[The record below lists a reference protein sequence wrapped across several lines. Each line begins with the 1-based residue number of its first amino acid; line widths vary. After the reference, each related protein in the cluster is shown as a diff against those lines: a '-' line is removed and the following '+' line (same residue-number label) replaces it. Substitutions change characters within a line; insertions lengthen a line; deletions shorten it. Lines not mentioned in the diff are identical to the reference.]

1 MNPKYQKLIDT
12 FKSSHVNLTVTTIID
27 YDNKYLVVEAVE
39 NINKKDYNDP
49 LYAIEKRTGKV
60 THFSPAFDFDKF
72 FEATE
77 KRLLYSINQSYE
89 DE

>member
-1 MNPKYQKLIDT
+1 MNSKYQKLIDSFRT
-12 FKSSHVNLTVTTIID
+12 SHNNLTITTVID
-27 YDNKYLVVEAVE
+27 YDNKYLVVEALE
-39 NINKKDYNDP
+39 DTDKKDYNDP

-77 KRLLYSINQSYE
+77 KRLLYSLNQSYE

>member
-39 NINKKDYNDP
+39 DINKKDYNDP
-49 LYAIEKRTGKV
+49 LYAIEKKTGIV

-77 KRLLYSINQSYE
+77 NRLLYSINQSYE

>member
-1 MNPKYQKLIDT
+1 MNPKYQKLIDV
-12 FKSSHVNLTVTTIID
+12 FKSSYANLTVTTIID

-39 NINKKDYNDP
+39 DINKKDYNDP

-77 KRLLYSINQSYE
+77 KRLLYSINQSYD